1 MLKRFD
7 SNFLLKNFEY
17 STLHGRN
24 CTYASIGKCSMV
36 SLSIHCNVKS
46 EFANPFSF
54 TISFRYDERDITGI
68 LILAYDTCKGARARE
83 QRAHR
88 ERTIAQLNQ
97 LLWSLI
103 SICHNFIELI
113 IRISRVSP
121 TVHCSLNDITFTKMR
136 NVSQIIM
143 LIICIC
149 NVDAVLQVAY
159 GDREGYSEKQIN
171 EKLDITTWCLKVRAN
186 CLNISNN
193 KIISWNVHILHNTWD
208 YDICIIY
215 KENKWVHICNY

>member
-7 SNFLLKNFEY
+7 SNFLLKNFGY
-17 STLHGRN
+17 CTLHGRN

-54 TISFRYDERDITGI
+54 TISFRYDERDITRI
-68 LILAYDTCKGARARE
+68 LILAYDTRTCKGARARE

-88 ERTIAQLNQ
+88 ERMIAQLNQ

-103 SICHNFIELI
+103 SICYNFIELI

-121 TVHCSLNDITFTKMR
+121 TVRCSLDDITFTKMR
-136 NVSQIIM
+136 NVLQIIM
-143 LIICIC
+143 LIICISRC
-149 NVDAVLQVAY
+149 GAASCMWDWERY
-159 GDREGYSEKQIN
+159 N
-171 EKLDITTWCLKVRAN
+171 EKVKRETRYYYLIP
-186 CLNISNN
+186 
-193 KIISWNVHILHNTWD
+193 
-208 YDICIIY
+208 
-215 KENKWVHICNY
+215 